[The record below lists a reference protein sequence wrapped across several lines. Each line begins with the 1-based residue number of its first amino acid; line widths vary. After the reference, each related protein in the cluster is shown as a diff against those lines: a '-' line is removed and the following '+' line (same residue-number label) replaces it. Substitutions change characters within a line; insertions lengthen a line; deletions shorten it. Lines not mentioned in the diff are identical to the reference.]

1 MAETV
6 AVASSTSST
15 EVQVIPV
22 QTEGTLSLTL
32 NKPKTDRRVQWQ
44 ESVVDNEF
52 LGKKSSKCC
61 CIYSPPQNYGQ
72 AEDSDSSDGGDD
84 CCHEHRVARKRL
96 GKKPKSQPLS
106 ESSSPPD
113 LNQHQ

>member
-1 MAETV
+1 M
-6 AVASSTSST
+6 
-15 EVQVIPV
+15 
-22 QTEGTLSLTL
+22 
-32 NKPKTDRRVQWQ
+32 
-44 ESVVDNEF
+44 VDNEF
-52 LGKKSSKCC
+52 LGKKSSKCESLGLALRCDHFLFLGC